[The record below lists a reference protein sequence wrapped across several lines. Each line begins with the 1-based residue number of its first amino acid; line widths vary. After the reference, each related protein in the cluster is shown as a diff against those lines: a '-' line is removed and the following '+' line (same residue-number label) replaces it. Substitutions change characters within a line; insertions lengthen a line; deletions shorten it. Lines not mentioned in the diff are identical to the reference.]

1 VRFPRATRRAAA
13 ESLNSLYKK
22 ELIDREGPWHGVD
35 DVMLATLEW
44 VSWYNT
50 ERLHSACGYMPP
62 DEYEENYYARQ
73 EGMVS

>member
-1 VRFPRATRRAAA
+1 
-13 ESLNSLYKK
+13 
-22 ELIDREGPWHGVD
+22 
-35 DVMLATLEW
+35 MLATLEW